1 MTPPV
6 VRRLEAAAGR
16 NLADYVAALRRVA
29 PELGAECIDIAGGVA
44 AFTGIGSPLT
54 TVKGVGPQLSPRD
67 LDEIETFFRDH
78 GATAVSIELAP
89 WPGGAADQVLRERR
103 YDPADREDVVAA
115 IAATERSGGTSPAE
129 TMPRRAWV
137 AVMRRTSEM
146 PDASPMDAL
155 VTAAAHLPDAQLYGV
170 REDDRWI
177 ACAQS
182 VACGDVLIFGNDGT
196 LPEARRHGAQT
207 ALIAAR
213 LAATP
218 DGKLAMAEVEP
229 GSGSERNYLRCG
241 FQIAYARSQYL
252 KVLSATS
259 GRDGPSQ
266 APSDLHSPFAA

>member
-6 VRRLEAAAGR
+6 LRRLEDAAGR
-16 NLADYVAALRRVA
+16 NLADYVATLRRVA
-29 PELGAECIDIAGGVA
+29 PELGAEAIEIAGGAA

-67 LDEIETFFRDH
+67 LDEIESFFRDR

-89 WPGGAADQVLRERR
+89 WPGGAAEQVLRERG
-103 YDPADREDVVAA
+103 YGPADHEDVVAA
-115 IAATERSGGTSPAE
+115 AAVPERPGGSSRAE
-129 TMPRRAWV
+129 AMPWRAWV
-137 AVMRRTSEM
+137 HVMRRTSEM
-146 PDASPMDAL
+146 PDAPPTDAL

-196 LPEARRHGAQT
+196 LPEARRYGAQT

-213 LAATP
+213 LAVAP
-218 DGKLAMAEVEP
+218 AGKIAMAEVEP

-241 FQIAYARSQYL
+241 FRIAYARSQYL
-252 KVLSATS
+252 KVLSATTTAS
-259 GRDGPSQ
+259 GRDDRP
-266 APSDLHSPFAA
+266 